1 MNDRRQK
8 YSFSSGLSKRASVFV
23 FLCVFAVVL
32 MGCGIP
38 QWFYVYDSTTDYI
51 WSFLPHDDKSYYT
64 FKLNFTESAAS
75 SLSKVH
81 SETSPSIMLFYIIDD
96 VVQLSNS
103 SSIISAF
110 RTTYKLSGAGASLS
124 ASSEDGSVLSVTDSS
139 DSSVKYKLFPFQLDK
154 KVVGN
159 PGYLINPGPGSLGTG
174 DKTSLSAYLE
184 MNAYNYD
191 PDDTTVPKRSFTL
204 YKDSTKASSL
214 GAVSRWNGEDF
225 YFRRSDIDSLTDIEK
240 TDYNLITGGSA
251 DDIYLHIFAT
261 FNVSPTVS
269 ADAFNNIF
277 WGTLQYVGSIKL
289 TP

>member
-1 MNDRRQK
+1 MNNRRQK
-8 YSFSSGLSKRASVFV
+8 HSFSSKLAKRASVFV

-38 QWFYVYDSTTDYI
+38 QWFYVYDSTSDYI
-51 WSFLPHDDKSYYT
+51 WDYSSYDVNT
-64 FKLNFTESAAS
+64 FSLSFTESATS
-75 SLSKVH
+75 SLSKIY
-81 SETSPSIMLFYIIDD
+81 SETSPSIMLFYVIDD
-96 VVQLSNS
+96 VMRLSNS

-110 RTTYKLSGAGASLS
+110 RSTYKLSGAGTSLS
-124 ASSEDGSVLSVTDSS
+124 ASTEDGSVLSVMDSS
-139 DSSVKYKLFPFQLDK
+139 DSSVKYKLFPFRLDK

-174 DKTSLSAYLE
+174 DKTLLSAYLE

-191 PDDTTVPKRSFTL
+191 PDDTTAPKRSFTL

-277 WGTLQYVGSIKL
+277 WGTLQYFGSIKL
-289 TP
+289 TPDV